1 MNSKTTDE
9 LIREAIRQDRQ
20 ELLLAI
26 ITEAV
31 ALTRAEIP
39 FHWMELVSA
48 QILKEKS

>member
-1 MNSKTTDE
+1 MSSEEVDE
-9 LIREAIRQDRQ
+9 LITEAIRQDRR

-31 ALTRAEIP
+31 KLTRAEIP

-48 QILKEKS
+48 QILKEKP